1 MARRAYC
8 LQQADQ
14 EIRRLIREGFGLFRI
29 AELYDVPVI
38 RYCSDARA
46 ELDIN
51 WLNLPDYIKA
61 QGHGVITEPYLR
73 EALADQVE
81 AILER
86 DDREVTWLDAR
97 RA

>member
-1 MARRAYC
+1 M
-8 LQQADQ
+8 
-14 EIRRLIREGFGLFRI
+14 FRI

-38 RYCSDARA
+38 RYCNDARA
-46 ELDIN
+46 ELDPN